1 MQASNGIYLG
11 QPLDTTAGFGKRR
24 FSNVETVRLLQRRSA
39 IYRLEGG
46 RIAEAW
52 ELKFSCADDLTGE
65 LLDRKWQTNYT
76 RSRKRWRTHWGT
88 ARASSAALR
97 MRIFNVLL
105 M

>member
-24 FSNVETVRLLQRRSA
+24 FPIRDSTSLRRRSA